1 MDFRATADPDLRRLA
16 RGTAANLVGRLGF
29 AAVQIVTIPVLTRA
43 WGVEGFG
50 AWVMLATIPTYLA
63 LADAGMG
70 VTAGVEMARRFALG
84 DTEGALSVFQTFW
97 LFATSMS
104 TLLAM
109 GAAGAAAVLSM
120 AGAIDIAG
128 LDGPGLFGTILAL
141 GGYAVLVT
149 QSSVVVAVFH
159 ATGKYAS
166 GTLLSEAAAPLEGLA
181 IMAVAL
187 AGGGLPLAALVLLA
201 ARAMVLV
208 VLSRLVLRHEPWAR
222 PGVGHAR
229 LSLLRGLL
237 PASLGAFALT
247 AAHAVIL
254 QGVVLALGAVSG
266 PVAAAVYASSRT
278 LARIPAQLAALV
290 VRASIPELSRSL
302 AAGNSRTTG
311 RLRRINLGATLAI
324 CLPGAFV
331 LGFAGPE
338 LLTLVSGESLS
349 SESSL
354 FAALGIGA
362 LLHGGSAAVAGELV
376 AAHRL
381 GHFAPLYLI
390 AGLVAVA
397 TLTMLPA
404 VTPTTAAMLVLGAE
418 AAGLAAA
425 IGALRTMSRP
435 DQVASTR

>member
-1 MDFRATADPDLRRLA
+1 MDFRATADPGLRRLA

-70 VTAGVEMARRFALG
+70 VTASVEMTRRNALG
-84 DTEGALSVFQTFW
+84 DTDGALSVFQTFW
-97 LFATSMS
+97 LFATGIA
-104 TLLAM
+104 TLLALA
-109 GAAGAAAVLSM
+109 AAGAAALLLM

-166 GTLLSEAAAPLEGLA
+166 GTLISEAAAPLEGIA

-187 AGGGLPLAALVLLA
+187 AGGGLPPAALVLLA
-201 ARAMVLV
+201 VRAVVLV
-208 VLSRLVLRHEPWAR
+208 VLFGLVLRHEPWAR
-222 PGVGHAR
+222 PGVEHAR
-229 LSLLRGLL
+229 LSLLGRLL
-237 PASLGAFALT
+237 PASLGGLSLT

-254 QGVVLALGAVSG
+254 QGVVLVLGAVSG

-278 LARIPAQLAALV
+278 LARIPVQLAALV

-302 AAGNSRTTG
+302 AAGNRGSTR
-311 RLRRINLGATLAI
+311 RFRRINVAATLAL
-324 CLPGAFV
+324 CLPGAAV
-331 LGFAGPE
+331 LGFAGPA
-338 LLTLVSGESLS
+338 LLTLVSGQSLAA
-349 SESSL
+349 ENSL
-354 FAALGIGA
+354 FVALGIGA
-362 LLHGGSAAVAGELV
+362 LLHGGAAAAAGELV

-381 GHFAPLYLI
+381 GYFAPLYLVV
-390 AGLVAVA
+390 GLAAVA
-397 TLTMLPA
+397 TLAMLPA
-404 VTPTTAAMLVLGAE
+404 ATPTTAAALVLVAE

-425 IGALRTMSRP
+425 LAAFRKMSRP
-435 DQVASTR
+435 DRAASAR